1 MSGAKSSRARES
13 DKGEQDIFYSSDSEL
28 GTGAIKVGGLT
39 LVIRA
44 VLVILPMRLDSM
56 RTFILDTMGRLGWVH
71 YTPQHYTPTS
81 FVDMI
86 KLMHHGQML
95 RI

>member
-1 MSGAKSSRARES
+1 MQVTGAKSSRARES

-44 VLVILPMRLDSM
+44 VLVILPMRK
-56 RTFILDTMGRLGWVH
+56 FILNTWEDWDGCITLPNITLPFH
-71 YTPQHYTPTS
+71 LLT
-81 FVDMI
+81 
-86 KLMHHGQML
+86 
-95 RI
+95 

>member
-56 RTFILDTMGRLGWVH
+56 RTFILDTWEDWDGCITLPNITLPLH
-71 YTPQHYTPTS
+71 LLT
-81 FVDMI
+81 
-86 KLMHHGQML
+86 
-95 RI
+95 

>member
-1 MSGAKSSRARES
+1 MQVSGAKSSRARES

-28 GTGAIKVGGLT
+28 GTGAIKVGGLA

-44 VLVILPMRLDSM
+44 VLVTLL
-56 RTFILDTMGRLGWVH
+56 TLILDALEDWDGCSTIHHPMYGS
-71 YTPQHYTPTS
+71 P
-81 FVDMI
+81 VDII
-86 KLMHHGQML
+86 KLMHNNQML

>member
-28 GTGAIKVGGLT
+28 GTGAIKVGGLA

-44 VLVILPMRLDSM
+44 VLVTLL
-56 RTFILDTMGRLGWVH
+56 TLILDALEDWDG
-71 YTPQHYTPTS
+71 
-81 FVDMI
+81 
-86 KLMHHGQML
+86 
-95 RI
+95 

>member
-28 GTGAIKVGGLT
+28 GTGAIKVGGLA

-44 VLVILPMRLDSM
+44 VLVILPMRLIENIY
-56 RTFILDTMGRLGWVH
+56 TGYMGRLGWVH

-81 FVDMI
+81 FVDII
-86 KLMHHGQML
+86 KLMHNDQML